1 MSRRGAV
8 QIAYVL
14 AAVAGYEL
22 ARRTLQPSWLVA
34 SRHARSVLALE
45 HRLGIAWEAPL
56 QHALAPVAAP
66 LAVVYL
72 AAQFGVTAVFFLWLY
87 RKTPELYPR
96 FRDVFVL
103 ATTLALAVQ
112 WRYPVAPPRLIG
124 LHDSVASL
132 FHVSVGSV
140 TDPLAA
146 MPSLHVGWAVG
157 VGAGVWRRSRALAL
171 AYPALVTVATLAT
184 GNHFVLDACAGIAVM
199 AAAFALAQVLERTHG
214 ATLLA
219 ATRGGAVR

>member
-1 MSRRGAV
+1 M
-8 QIAYVL
+8 L
-14 AAVAGYEL
+14 TAVAGYEL
-22 ARRTLQPSWLVA
+22 ARRTLHPSWAVA
-34 SRHARSVLALE
+34 SRHSHDVLVLE
-45 HRLGIAWEAPL
+45 HRLGIAWEAAL

-72 AAQFGVTAVFFLWLY
+72 VAQFGVTAVFFLWLY
-87 RKTPELYPR
+87 RKAPELYPR
-96 FRDVFVL
+96 FRDAFVL
-103 ATTLALAVQ
+103 TTTLALIVQ

-132 FHVSVGSV
+132 LHVSVGSV

-157 VGAGVWRRSRALAL
+157 VGAGVWRRSHALAL

-199 AAAFALAQVLERTHG
+199 AAGFALAQVLERTHG